1 MSQNKKSESAQASQ
15 KSRKGDSNRL
25 KTSSNKKKVEKVSSS
40 RQYTKFN
47 SDIFNLHSHFL
58 DFISKDAKD
67 ESHYICKAK
76 KKNNFIGYYDY
87 LLDHIK
93 SDNHKDSIPFER
105 LDKLDNVIQLF
116 ADFRKRKN
124 KQKTAHKIEK
134 KTLDQL
140 RIEYTTFLL
149 KHELPFSLASDIISF
164 HRNMIDKYGVDAIN
178 QMKMSN
184 STASQIAK
192 NCISKT
198 LKDSIFEEIS
208 QVPFALSFDE
218 SSDLYGLAYLCCH
231 VRYIKDDVIKDKL
244 ISIIEPKSYTGV
256 EPGFKI
262 YI

>member
-1 MSQNKKSESAQASQ
+1 MS
-15 KSRKGDSNRL
+15 
-25 KTSSNKKKVEKVSSS
+25 
-40 RQYTKFN
+40 
-47 SDIFNLHSHFL
+47 
-58 DFISKDAKD
+58 
-67 ESHYICKAK
+67 
-76 KKNNFIGYYDY
+76 
-87 LLDHIK
+87 
-93 SDNHKDSIPFER
+93 
-105 LDKLDNVIQLF
+105 
-116 ADFRKRKN
+116 DFRKRKN
-124 KQKTAHKIEK
+124 KQKTAQKVEK